1 MSDPFVTTGTTGAS
15 TVDDSAVELI
25 RAVPNRIFKHLMV
38 INNGDAVG
46 FFKVG
51 SGGEPVRIEKA
62 IEAFDDVV
70 IENEQVFIQR
80 ESGGTDMTK
89 VFGII
94 W

>member
-1 MSDPFVTTGTTGAS
+1 MSDPFKSSGTVGATTI
-15 TVDDSAVELI
+15 DNDAVSLI
-25 RAVPNRIFKHLMV
+25 AAVPKRIFKHIMI
-38 INNGDAVG
+38 INNGAAVG

-70 IENEQVFIQR
+70 IENEEVFIQR
-80 ESGGTDMTK
+80 VAGGTNMTN
-89 VFGII
+89 VFGVI